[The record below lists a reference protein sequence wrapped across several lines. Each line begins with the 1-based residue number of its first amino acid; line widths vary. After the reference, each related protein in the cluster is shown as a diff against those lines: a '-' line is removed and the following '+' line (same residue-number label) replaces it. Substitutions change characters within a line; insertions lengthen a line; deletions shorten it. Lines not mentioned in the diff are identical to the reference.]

1 MSSEPVKESTYPA
14 AEKESKQQVLVTFRG
29 KLAGWLAPDRLE
41 QLRPQLQYQT
51 LILAGFALL
60 SSILLGFADL
70 ATKNVIQLR
79 LEEDLK
85 ASLEEVIPAELYN
98 NNLLTD
104 TVTFASAE
112 ANLGSKDTVFYL
124 AKKDGLVNAV
134 SFKFIAPDGYAGPI
148 YLVMGLD
155 MNGEILGVRV
165 ISHTETPGLGDKIEI
180 KKSKWILSFNGKSL
194 DNVTYEEWNVKKDG
208 GIFDQFSGATI
219 TPRKVV
225 LAIKRG
231 LEFYQAHREQLLNS
245 GSGNTNIQ
253 G

>member
-1 MSSEPVKESTYPA
+1 MSSEPAKESIYQSAEREIKA
-14 AEKESKQQVLVTFRG
+14 AVIACRENLSVWLDPEH
-29 KLAGWLAPDRLE
+29 LA

-51 LILAGFALL
+51 YILAGFALVA
-60 SSILLGFADL
+60 SILLGFADL
-70 ATKNVIQLR
+70 ATKGIIQLR

-85 ASLEEVIPAELYN
+85 ASLEEVIPAELYD
-98 NNLLTD
+98 NNLLSD
-104 TVTFASAE
+104 TVTLASAE
-112 ANLGSKDTVFYL
+112 ANLGSPEMVFYL
-124 AKKDGLVNAV
+124 AKKAGNVNAV

-148 YLVMGLD
+148 NLVMGLD
-155 MNGEILGVRV
+155 SNGEILGVRV

-194 DNVTYEEWNVKKDG
+194 DNVTYSEWNVKKDG

-231 LEFYQAHREQLLNS
+231 LEFYKSHREELLNS
-245 GSGNTNIQ
+245 NSDKTNIQ

>member
-1 MSSEPVKESTYPA
+1 MSSEPVKQSTSQS
-14 AEKESKQQVLVTFRG
+14 AEKEIKAMLLAVSE
-29 KLAGWLAPDRLE
+29 KLAIWLEPEHLA

-51 LILAGFALL
+51 YILAGFALVA
-60 SSILLGFADL
+60 SILLGFADL
-70 ATKNVIQLR
+70 ATKSAIQLR

-85 ASLEEVIPAELYN
+85 ASLEEVIPAELYD

-104 TVTFASAE
+104 SVTLSA
-112 ANLGSKDTVFYL
+112 ADATLGSKQTVVYL
-124 AKKDGLVNAV
+124 AKKQGLVNAI

-148 YLVMGLD
+148 NLVMGLD
-155 MNGEILGVRV
+155 RNGEILGVRV
-165 ISHTETPGLGDKIEI
+165 ISHAETPGLGDKIEI

-194 DNVTYEEWNVKKDG
+194 DNVTYAEWNVKKDG

-231 LEFYQAHREQLLNS
+231 LEFYKAHREELLNPVS
-245 GSGNTNIQ
+245 EHAKI
-253 G
+253 

>member
-1 MSSEPVKESTYPA
+1 MSSEPVKESTYQS
-14 AEKESKQQVLVTFRG
+14 AEKEIKAAVLAVRE
-29 KLAGWLAPDRLE
+29 KLAIWLEPDHLA

-51 LILAGFALL
+51 YILAGFALVA
-60 SSILLGFADL
+60 SILLGFADL
-70 ATKNVIQLR
+70 ATKSAIQLR

-85 ASLEEVIPAELYN
+85 ASLEEVIPAELYD

-104 TVTFASAE
+104 SVTLSA
-112 ANLGSKDTVFYL
+112 ADATLGSKQTVVYL
-124 AKKDGLVNAV
+124 AKKQGFVNAI
-134 SFKFIAPDGYAGPI
+134 SFKFVASDGYAGPI
-148 YLVMGLD
+148 NLVMGLD
-155 MNGEILGVRV
+155 RNGEILGVRV

-219 TPRKVV
+219 TPRKLV

-231 LEFYQAHREQLLNS
+231 LEFYKAHREELLNPV
-245 GSGNTNIQ
+245 SGNAKT
-253 G
+253 